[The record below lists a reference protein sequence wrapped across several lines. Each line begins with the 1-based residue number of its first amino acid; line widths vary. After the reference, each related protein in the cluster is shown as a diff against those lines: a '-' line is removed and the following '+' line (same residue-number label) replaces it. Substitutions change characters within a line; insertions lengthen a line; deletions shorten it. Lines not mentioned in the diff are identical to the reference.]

1 MTSVVKEGYIEIW
14 SDDNK
19 SFRPI
24 YAKLYSNGD
33 FQWQEAADSPYP
45 IRSVDIKAVSAF
57 LAFGAVLNQV
67 PCKPQ
72 SFTESDVDRSFGIPL
87 ESNPDTVVA
96 FFRCINKAE
105 MGTWMECVNKLL
117 FDNAGSSQPEI
128 VSQNVSAV
136 SAGPYNSYGPSYGS
150 YPQPPPNA
158 GPPPLPGSV
167 GGKSDLTT
175 LRFHKS
181 KGYFLINVEMTSLSY
196 PGPSQPAG
204 YPSMQPQPMGVPY
217 GGVPMQPIAPGAPY
231 GAYPQPPH
239 AYPPPGVQPGP
250 SYPGGSGY
258 YPGGPQYPGGQQP
271 MMPGQQGLPQ
281 GVIYDKKGKP
291 YTIVYKDGKP
301 KKKKWKKA
309 ALGELKIWIY
319 ECSHVL

>member
-1 MTSVVKEGYIEIW
+1 MNSVVKEGYIEIW

-67 PCKPQ
+67 PRKPQ
-72 SFTESDVDRSFGIPL
+72 SFTESDVDRSFGIPH
-87 ESNPDTVVA
+87 ESSRDTVVT

-117 FDNAGSSQPEI
+117 FDNVGSGQPEI

-136 SAGPYNSYGPSYGS
+136 SAGPYNSYGPSYSS

-167 GGKSDLTT
+167 GGK
-175 LRFHKS
+175 
-181 KGYFLINVEMTSLSY
+181 
-196 PGPSQPAG
+196 
-204 YPSMQPQPMGVPY
+204 
-217 GGVPMQPIAPGAPY
+217 
-231 GAYPQPPH
+231 
-239 AYPPPGVQPGP
+239 
-250 SYPGGSGY
+250 
-258 YPGGPQYPGGQQP
+258 
-271 MMPGQQGLPQ
+271 
-281 GVIYDKKGKP
+281 
-291 YTIVYKDGKP
+291 
-301 KKKKWKKA
+301 
-309 ALGELKIWIY
+309 
-319 ECSHVL
+319 